1 MERDNRSLII
11 RWNPKNL
18 KRLQY
23 LHTRKQIYSDS
34 VFLKFW
40 FYPTLCLMGKCMR
53 NTVFLELQLLVK
65 RLKVEADF
73 ENIAKNA
80 FLFQRCKLV
89 NLKSVHSKSSESL
102 SLRNKVIGSNIN
114 WQVTLVIVFIKY
126 PFLLSAGS
134 WKQ

>member
-1 MERDNRSLII
+1 
-11 RWNPKNL
+11 
-18 KRLQY
+18 
-23 LHTRKQIYSDS
+23 
-34 VFLKFW
+34 
-40 FYPTLCLMGKCMR
+40 MR
-53 NTVFLELQLLVK
+53 NTVFLEFQLLVK

-102 SLRNKVIGSNIN
+102 SLRKKVIGSNIN
-114 WQVTLVIVFIKY
+114 WQVTLVMVFIKY

-134 WKQ
+134 